1 MKKTLCWFLFSI
13 FSFALSLFAA
23 SPSITFSVDTEIPSV
38 FEVQTYAGNTPTITV
53 NIQSGGSNFT
63 GLGAGWSA
71 EFNYSKSDYAT
82 ALKTITGTVNA
93 ATGVVTFN
101 CATNAFPASGD
112 YFGEIFLQNGSTKI
126 TSGQGLVRVKKS
138 PSSGSTTI
146 WDLNNRVNWDILT
159 SIGNLPWSDFD
170 TNTLQ
175 SQITANLASANA
187 TSVVFQAKFDA
198 QANTNADYESRIAA
212 EETLSTAQA
221 NTNAALLA
229 AIVAN
234 GTSDVSLVTYNAHVA
249 AQAATNTEVYTFR
262 TNQVATN
269 AALLAAITANGTSDV
284 SLVTYNAHVTA
295 QATTNTEFESRIG
308 SNETFRITTQPATNA
323 SLLAQAAYGITA
335 YGWGD
340 WSGQGFITSAT
351 NIFTSLYVADR
362 SQLDANISGLTQGVY
377 TGSLTTVAYT
387 GATALVSGKTYVYGY
402 SKVGASGTSTLSI
415 AGFTLGPHTA
425 VNNYSNYFS
434 FEDTGSNLVIKLD
447 GSGLSLCNASN
458 IYVRAST
465 GGTINAAGDMN
476 VGGVIRAYGAIMTN
490 PAVHIADTANP
501 HGVTAS
507 QAGAVATNDADYL
520 VALTNAR
527 PWDEPNYN
535 TITNPPTIPTT
546 NGFIKTGEAGAW
558 TNLSEYNDDLASSST
573 NLSDYNNDVPFVTGT
588 VVRAEVDPVFTA
600 SVAYAISEG
609 DTQSWTQGASD
620 ASTATN
626 FIGTNT
632 LQTQIT
638 ANAGFTNY
646 AFIAWNWGNWATNL
660 LNWAMMTGT
669 PTTIGVGGYGVT
681 DVYTKVQSDA
691 TYATTGTVGVIDVAF
706 SAHTNNESA
715 DIQHLTAAEKAHA
728 AAAITNEPHSIA
740 YSNLTYSSILQ
751 SMTNFTSVASSSNYL
766 TYDPVT
772 RLLSGCVTNAGAGG
786 TGTTN
791 ASGINVAFTPTN
803 YTADKNVESH
813 LQGLDGIQETNRVSF
828 GGESNVDMR
837 IDGTNVY
844 FGAPEI
850 ANLIAA
856 SNLYIAADNAIGLG
870 ATNLALAIGLG
881 ASNYADTV
889 GAAVG
894 LGATNYGLVIGLGAS
909 NYADSVGTVVSN
921 SYTNTAVLAAAA
933 LPKAGGTM
941 TGALTNDVAYWLP
954 VNGTVYFGTITNYI
968 KDQGGTNFLFMSGT
982 NSANFGW

>member
-1 MKKTLCWFLFSI
+1 MKPLKLLLPILLLTT
-13 FSFALSLFAA
+13 SLFADTIPL
-23 SPSITFSVDTEIPSV
+23 SFNVD
-38 FEVQTYAGNTPTITV
+38 VQNPVSFDLTTYQGNTPVIRVGILT
-53 NIQSGGSNFT
+53 NGGAYTN
-63 GLGAGWSA
+63 LGVGWSCQL
-71 EFNYSKSDYAT
+71 NYAKNDYASYI
-82 ALKTITGTVNA
+82 KTITGTVDSANGIF
-93 ATGVVTFN
+93 TFTCVTN
-101 CATNAFPASGD
+101 TFPSSGD
-112 YFGEIFLQNGSTKI
+112 WLGEVYIFQGSTKI
-126 TSGQGLVRVKKS
+126 TTGQGVIHVLKS
-138 PSSGSTTI
+138 PSSGATGS
-146 WDLNNRVNWDILT
+146 LNLLNRCNWDIIEN
-159 SIGNLPWSDFD
+159 IGQVPWSDFS
-170 TNTLQ
+170 TNNLQ
-175 SQITANLASANA
+175 DQITVNLASANA

-558 TNLSEYNDDLASSST
+558 TNLSEYNDDLR
-573 NLSDYNNDVPFVTGT
+573 VHP
-588 VVRAEVDPVFTA
+588 
-600 SVAYAISEG
+600 
-609 DTQSWTQGASD
+609 
-620 ASTATN
+620 
-626 FIGTNT
+626 
-632 LQTQIT
+632 QTCRIIT
-638 ANAGFTNY
+638 
-646 AFIAWNWGNWATNL
+646 
-660 LNWAMMTGT
+660 
-669 PTTIGVGGYGVT
+669 TTC
-681 DVYTKVQSDA
+681 
-691 TYATTGTVGVIDVAF
+691 
-706 SAHTNNESA
+706 
-715 DIQHLTAAEKAHA
+715 
-728 AAAITNEPHSIA
+728 
-740 YSNLTYSSILQ
+740 
-751 SMTNFTSVASSSNYL
+751 
-766 TYDPVT
+766 
-772 RLLSGCVTNAGAGG
+772 RL
-786 TGTTN
+786 
-791 ASGINVAFTPTN
+791 
-803 YTADKNVESH
+803 
-813 LQGLDGIQETNRVSF
+813 
-828 GGESNVDMR
+828 
-837 IDGTNVY
+837 
-844 FGAPEI
+844 
-850 ANLIAA
+850 
-856 SNLYIAADNAIGLG
+856 
-870 ATNLALAIGLG
+870 
-881 ASNYADTV
+881 
-889 GAAVG
+889 
-894 LGATNYGLVIGLGAS
+894 
-909 NYADSVGTVVSN
+909 
-921 SYTNTAVLAAAA
+921 
-933 LPKAGGTM
+933 
-941 TGALTNDVAYWLP
+941 
-954 VNGTVYFGTITNYI
+954 
-968 KDQGGTNFLFMSGT
+968 
-982 NSANFGW
+982 